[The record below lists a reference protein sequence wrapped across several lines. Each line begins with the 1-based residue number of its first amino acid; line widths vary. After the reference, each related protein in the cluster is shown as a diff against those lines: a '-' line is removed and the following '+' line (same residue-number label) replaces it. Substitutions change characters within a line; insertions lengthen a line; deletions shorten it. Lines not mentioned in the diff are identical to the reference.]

1 MICPLMLFALT
12 WIGTSTAIAAIN
24 SRADAAP
31 PFLFHQQY
39 LLNQPVS
46 SWTVSPAH
54 PAATAAVATY
64 PAISQQ
70 DKEAVN
76 ELMDASAA
84 MDQYAKREAV
94 VADVLALALG
104 VAVIV
109 RLTRFM
115 RRLGP

>member
-1 MICPLMLFALT
+1 M
-12 WIGTSTAIAAIN
+12 
-24 SRADAAP
+24 
-31 PFLFHQQY
+31 
-39 LLNQPVS
+39 
-46 SWTVSPAH
+46 
-54 PAATAAVATY
+54 
-64 PAISQQ
+64 
-70 DKEAVN
+70 EAVN